1 MTWNDRCTVVRKTFL
16 SGNKGVEAEWA
27 EWGQVSRLGF
37 VGDALMGIGYWVLS
51 LSRVMRALW
60 DDWAHLGEGRRRGS
74 SKNKTNRSSEDIDP
88 VRLGAGRNGREGGSQ
103 S

>member
-1 MTWNDRCTVVRKTFL
+1 
-16 SGNKGVEAEWA
+16 
-27 EWGQVSRLGF
+27 
-37 VGDALMGIGYWVLS
+37 
-51 LSRVMRALW
+51 MRALW